1 MRVVQVERFGGPE
14 VLVAA
19 DAADPVA
26 GPGQTVIGVSVA
38 DVGFVETQI
47 RAGGFGEHFTVT
59 PPYVPGHGVAGQ
71 VISVGEGVDSAWLG
85 RRVAG
90 YTGDHGGRGGYA
102 ERALLGADEL
112 VPIPDGLG
120 VHEAAALLH
129 DGVTA
134 LRVIEVTGVRA
145 GEWVL
150 VTAAAGGMGILLVQL
165 AHAAGAHVIGAARG
179 NRKLDLV
186 REQGASVAVDY
197 SEPGWISRVR
207 EATGGAGVDVVF
219 DGAGGGIGRA
229 AFEVT
234 AHGGRFSAHGA
245 PSGGFAVLDPEER
258 QRRGVTVRGIE
269 HLQLAPDEMRQVLA
283 RALSEGAAG
292 RMRPVIGQTF
302 PLERAADAHAA
313 IEARKV
319 VGRTLLV
326 AGNGRDMS

>member
-1 MRVVQVERFGGPE
+1 MRVVHVERFGGPE

-26 GPGQTVIGVSVA
+26 GPGQAVIGVSVA

-47 RAGGFGEHFTVT
+47 RAGGFGEHFAVT

-71 VISVGEGVDSAWLG
+71 VISVGEGVDSGWLG

-112 VPIPDGLG
+112 VPVPDGLG

-134 LRVIEVTGVRA
+134 LRVIEVTGVRP

-179 NRKLDLV
+179 TRKLDLV
-186 REQGASVAVDY
+186 REQGASFAVDY
-197 SEPGWISRVR
+197 SEPGWIPRIR

-234 AHGGRFSAHGA
+234 ARGGRFSAHGA

-258 QRRGVTVRGIE
+258 HRRGVTVRGIE

-283 RALSEGAAG
+283 RALAEGAAG

-313 IEARKV
+313 IEAREV